1 MSSYTSVF
9 GGNTINPTMLS
20 YAAYTTA
27 VDLDLVWQFEAL
39 DGSDVMA
46 AKLDVVANVISLSVS
61 FPKASLV
68 SVGQDVLIR
77 NTGAN
82 LFSVHDYA
90 GNTLGTVAGGESW
103 YFYLTGNSTD
113 AGTWESV
120 QFGTGTSSASAA
132 SLAGYGLVAATTLLN
147 QNLPTTSLLANYT
160 FTVNDTATV
169 LRSGGGAVVW
179 TFATAA
185 TLGSGWFAYVIN
197 AGSGTLTLT
206 PAGAE
211 TIDDAATKVLQPDES
226 CIVFCDGTQFSTVGY
241 GRALTSTVTAQSIS
255 IAGGVGVYALS
266 AVQAAA
272 QVQNFTGAITGN
284 RIVEFGTG
292 AGYWFVYNNTTGAY
306 TVTFRTNSLDAGVAV
321 TQGAFSIIRS
331 DGANMTVAFTA
342 TSGTVTSVATGTG
355 LTGGPITTTG
365 TVALANTAVTPGTYG
380 GALNK
385 TIGITVDA
393 QGRITNAGGGDIA
406 IPLTQVT
413 AFSSATLRGQMT
425 DETGTGLA
433 VFATGPTLANPVVGT
448 QAPLNSTTL
457 AASTAYVDAADVV
470 VLAAAIASSIA
481 SSAAVPGLLYGLSLS
496 TAGSSTTFNVAAG
509 KATNS
514 TAVSRM
520 SLASSYAK
528 TVSAW
533 SLGNLGGALDTGAIA
548 NSTWYHV
555 FLIQRVD
562 TSVVDVLISLS
573 ATAPTLPASY
583 TLFRRIG
590 SMQTNGS
597 AQWVKFQQQGDDF
610 YRLSAL
616 DAALGGGTVGAT
628 LVALS
633 VPTGI
638 VVEPFTTV
646 VAQASNNNTSVVQY
660 APAADATL
668 LYNVG
673 YHYEGAAAGSS
684 SANSVIGPATNT
696 SAQVYYA
703 QPVAGGEPNYIFSN
717 GWRDTRGRDS

>member
-1 MSSYTSVF
+1 MSSYTNVF
-9 GGNTINPTMLS
+9 GGQTINPTMLS

-46 AKLDVVANVISLSVS
+46 AKLDVIASVAALSVA

-90 GNTLGTVAGGESW
+90 GNTLGTVASGESW
-103 YFYLTGNSTD
+103 YFYLTDNSTD

-132 SLAGYGLVAATTLLN
+132 SLAGYGLAAVTTLLN

-255 IAGGVGVYALS
+255 IAGGPSTVTLS
-266 AVQAAA
+266 AVQAEA
-272 QVQNFTGAITGN
+272 QIQNFTGALTGN
-284 RIVEFGTG
+284 QIVDYGVG

-306 TVTFRTNSLDAGVAV
+306 TVTFRAGALDAGVAV
-321 TQGAFSIIRS
+321 TQGAFSILRS
-331 DGANMTVAFTA
+331 DGANMRIAFTA

-380 GALNK
+380 GALNM
-385 TIGITVDA
+385 TVGIAVDA
-393 QGRITNAGGGDIA
+393 QGRITNAADGNIA

-433 VFATGPTLANPVVGT
+433 VFATGPTLVSPVVGT
-448 QAPLNSTTL
+448 QAPLDASTL
-457 AASTAYVDAADVV
+457 AASTAYVDAADTVAV
-470 VLAAAIASSIA
+470 AAAVAAAAAPPGMITAYA
-481 SSAAVPGLLYGLSLS
+481 GSAAPTGWLLCDG
-496 TAGSSTTFNVAAG
+496 
-509 KATNS
+509 
-514 TAVSRM
+514 
-520 SLASSYAK
+520 
-528 TVSAW
+528 
-533 SLGNLGGALDTGAIA
+533 
-548 NSTWYHV
+548 
-555 FLIQRVD
+555 
-562 TSVVDVLISLS
+562 
-573 ATAPTLPASY
+573 ASY
-583 TLFRRIG
+583 TTAAR
-590 SMQTNGS
+590 
-597 AQWVKFQQQGDDF
+597 
-610 YRLSAL
+610 
-616 DAALGGGTVGAT
+616 AALFAAIGYAYGGAGANFNVPDLRGRVPAGLDNMGGLAASRLTSTTMSPNGTTLGATGGTQTHTLSEAEMPSHTHTVAVANGGAGVSGGGNAVQAFASTTTSAT
-628 LVALS
+628 
-633 VPTGI
+633 
-638 VVEPFTTV
+638 
-646 VAQASNNNTSVVQY
+646 
-660 APAADATL
+660 
-668 LYNVG
+668 
-673 YHYEGAAAGSS
+673 GSS
-684 SANSVIGPATNT
+684 QAHLNV
-696 SAQVYYA
+696 
-703 QPVAGGEPNYIFSN
+703 QPTLALNYIIK
-717 GWRDTRGRDS
+717 T

>member
-46 AKLDVVANVISLSVS
+46 AKLDVVASVISLSVS

-77 NTGAN
+77 NTGVFTFT
-82 LFSVHDYA
+82 LLDFS
-90 GNTLGTVAGGESW
+90 GNTLGTVASGESW

-413 AFSSATLRGQMT
+413 AFSSATLLGQMT

-433 VFATGPTLANPVVGT
+433 VFATGPTLVSPVVGT
-448 QAPLNSTTL
+448 QAPLNASTL
-457 AASTAYVDAADVV
+457 AASTAYVDAADTVAV
-470 VLAAAIASSIA
+470 AAAVAAAAAPPGMITAYA
-481 SSAAVPGLLYGLSLS
+481 GSAAPTGWLLCDG
-496 TAGSSTTFNVAAG
+496 
-509 KATNS
+509 
-514 TAVSRM
+514 
-520 SLASSYAK
+520 
-528 TVSAW
+528 
-533 SLGNLGGALDTGAIA
+533 
-548 NSTWYHV
+548 
-555 FLIQRVD
+555 
-562 TSVVDVLISLS
+562 
-573 ATAPTLPASY
+573 ASY
-583 TLFRRIG
+583 TTAARAALFAAIG
-590 SMQTNGS
+590 YAYGGAGANFNVPDLRGRVPAGLDNMGGS
-597 AQWVKFQQQGDDF
+597 AAS
-610 YRLSAL
+610 RLTSTTMSPNGTTLGATGGTQTHTL
-616 DAALGGGTVGAT
+616 SEAEMPSHTHTVAVANGGAGVSGGGTEVQAVASTTTSAT
-628 LVALS
+628 
-633 VPTGI
+633 
-638 VVEPFTTV
+638 
-646 VAQASNNNTSVVQY
+646 
-660 APAADATL
+660 
-668 LYNVG
+668 
-673 YHYEGAAAGSS
+673 GSS
-684 SANSVIGPATNT
+684 QAHLTV
-696 SAQVYYA
+696 
-703 QPVAGGEPNYIFSN
+703 QPTLALNYIIK
-717 GWRDTRGRDS
+717 T